1 MQLWLYAC
9 ITCRRLHQ
17 HIFFTFNFFTMNTTT
32 RTARSSSVTKSSE
45 NHDQQLSLFAN
56 ETVELQTQPIMYTSD
71 EFYALA
77 DEADAA
83 VISGSLLDMQR
94 IFKKYV
100 LYFEPTAEEKLG
112 PLSKTT
118 IFYNEAYLIRQMA
131 KICKHY
137 DDLAFGI
144 LLDKVTKKMLL
155 N

>member
-1 MQLWLYAC
+1 MSNLS
-9 ITCRRLHQ
+9 
-17 HIFFTFNFFTMNTTT
+17 
-32 RTARSSSVTKSSE
+32 RTARSSSVMKSSE

-56 ETVELQTQPIMYTSD
+56 ESVELQKKPIEYTSG
-71 EFYALA
+71 EFFDLS
-77 DEADAA
+77 DEAND
-83 VISGSLLDMQR
+83 VLISGSLLDMQR

-100 LYFEPTAEEKLG
+100 LYFDPTAEEKLG
-112 PLSKTT
+112 PLTKTT

>member
-1 MQLWLYAC
+1 MST
-9 ITCRRLHQ
+9 I
-17 HIFFTFNFFTMNTTT
+17 T
-32 RTARSSSVTKSSE
+32 RTARSSSVKNSSE

-56 ETVELQTQPIMYTSD
+56 ESVELQKKPVYTAD

-94 IFKKYV
+94 IFKKFV

>member
-1 MQLWLYAC
+1 MST
-9 ITCRRLHQ
+9 ITG
-17 HIFFTFNFFTMNTTT
+17 
-32 RTARSSSVTKSSE
+32 TARSSSVTKSSE

-56 ETVELQTQPIMYTSD
+56 ESVELQKKPIMYTSD

-112 PLSKTT
+112 PLTKTT